1 VAKVGWGLGAVA
13 VLTGVAVALVA
24 SGAVLLNHPSRS
36 AYPVRGIDV
45 SAYQGDIDWP
55 AMVGQGI
62 AFAFVKATEGSGFAD
77 PKFSAN
83 WAGADQAGLAVGA
96 YHFFS
101 FDSPGASQAAWFIA
115 HVPRRAGAL
124 PPVADVEL
132 YGDYRQHPPGR
143 AAVVTELRAFL
154 DELEEAYGVAPIIYA
169 DASTLAHYL
178 ADDFADHRIWIR
190 DVYSRPSLPDGLA
203 WTFWQYA
210 DKGRLDGYAGPEKFV
225 DFDVFAGTPD
235 EFSALRTTG

>member
-1 VAKVGWGLGAVA
+1 MAGLA
-13 VLTGVAVALVA
+13 VLAGCAVALVA
-24 SGAVLLNHPSRS
+24 SGTVLLNPPSPVD
-36 AYPVRGIDV
+36 YPVRGIDV
-45 SAYQGDIDWP
+45 SSYQGDIDWR
-55 AMVGQGI
+55 AIASQGV

-77 PKFSAN
+77 PRFQAN
-83 WAGADQAGLAVGA
+83 WVGAHQAGLVVGA

-124 PPVADVEL
+124 PPVADVEM
-132 YGDYRQHPPGR
+132 YGDYRHHPPDR

-154 DELEEAYGVAPIIYA
+154 DGLQEAYGVAPIIYA
-169 DASTLAHYL
+169 DSSTLAQYL
-178 ADDFADHRIWIR
+178 TDDFADHPLWIR

-203 WTFWQYA
+203 WAFWQYA

-225 DFDVFAGTPD
+225 DFDVFAGTRA
-235 EFSALRTTG
+235 EFEAVRVAG